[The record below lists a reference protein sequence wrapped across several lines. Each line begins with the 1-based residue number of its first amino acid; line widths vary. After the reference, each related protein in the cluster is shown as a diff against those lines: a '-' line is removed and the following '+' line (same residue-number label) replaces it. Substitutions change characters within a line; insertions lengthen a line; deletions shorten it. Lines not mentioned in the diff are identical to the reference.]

1 MEWALMDGTTRRF
14 DLNDIHQSIIPHWVK
29 TAHDETID
37 SVMLFEAKNWN
48 VAITCTQTARQDTSP

>member
-1 MEWALMDGTTRRF
+1 MEWALMYGTARRF
-14 DLNDIHQSIIPHWVK
+14 DLNDIHQSIISHWFE

-37 SVMLFEAKNWN
+37 SVILFEAKNGN